1 MTDSVRT
8 AEGDTI
14 VVPEADDAPQRHR
27 STFVEPVPRT
37 SPEAEATAPPEAT
50 DQELRPVTPTLTP
63 EAPADLE
70 QSPAHPEQ
78 SPADLG
84 PAVVVEPSAPVREP
98 RPVSVP
104 SHRADVPADVVPTD
118 AAEPRPASVARH
130 SLDTSSI
137 TLPVFAEPVDPSLP
151 QPPERI
157 SLDDDVLV
165 RMVERRLDDT
175 ATVDL
180 MAVVQAQMEARRQ
193 EAARFARWAD
203 EVGRIGTDEAAE
215 ALERTRLRFTGV
227 IDVVLP
233 LTPAPGDED
242 AGPPTVASEA
252 AVPAALDVAP
262 APEAPEAPQV
272 VEEAP
277 AGSPAPVTTAAA
289 AEVARAEP
297 APEPS
302 DVVAG
307 TSAAD
312 AAVVPV
318 AVAAPP
324 RRPLALAGLAVG
336 VLVVLAALVLTLVDA
351 GLLVSAVVAT
361 LAVPV
366 VGGLVATAALRV
378 ASQRR
383 PGDARLETRGPI
395 AVVAAVVLSA
405 VVGLGLLAPSSEAL
419 SWQGYL
425 LGGAPVE
432 PVVGLLVALVAA
444 ALVAVVVV
452 ASVALVRPAARD

>member
-70 QSPAHPEQ
+70 QSPVDPEP
-78 SPADLG
+78 SPADLD
-84 PAVVVEPSAPVREP
+84 PTAVVEPSAPVREP

-233 LTPAPGDED
+233 LTLAPRDE
-242 AGPPTVASEA
+242 VAVAPEVSSEA
-252 AVPAALDVAP
+252 AEPAVLDVAP
-262 APEAPEAPQV
+262 APEGPQV
-272 VEEAP
+272 VGEAP

-289 AEVARAEP
+289 EVARAEP
-297 APEPS
+297 APVPS

-312 AAVVPV
+312 APVVPV
-318 AVAAPP
+318 AVAAPW
-324 RRPLALAGLAVG
+324 RRPLALAGLAGLAVG
-336 VLVVLAALVLTLVDA
+336 VLVVLAAVVLTLVDA

-425 LGGAPVE
+425 LGGAPLE

>member
-70 QSPAHPEQ
+70 QSPVDPEL
-78 SPADLG
+78 SPADLD
-84 PAVVVEPSAPVREP
+84 PAAVVEPSAPVREP

-233 LTPAPGDED
+233 LTPAPSHEV
-242 AGPPTVASEA
+242 AGGTPTMA
-252 AVPAALDVAP
+252 PAAAAP
-262 APEAPEAPQV
+262 AVLDDVPSPEAPQV

-277 AGSPAPVTTAAA
+277 ADSPAPVTTAAA

-297 APEPS
+297 AAVPS
-302 DVVAG
+302 DVVVAG
-307 TSAAD
+307 TSIAD
-312 AAVVPV
+312 APVAPV
-318 AVAAPP
+318 AVAAPS
-324 RRPLALAGLAVG
+324 RRLLALSGLAVG
-336 VLVVLAALVLTLVDA
+336 VLVVLAALVLTLVAA

-361 LAVPV
+361 IAVPV

-405 VVGLGLLAPSSEAL
+405 VVGLGLLAPSTPAL

-425 LGGAPVE
+425 LGGASPE
-432 PVVGLLVALVAA
+432 PVVGLLVGLVAA
-444 ALVAVVVV
+444 ALVAVLVV

>member
-70 QSPAHPEQ
+70 QSPVDPEL
-78 SPADLG
+78 SPADLD
-84 PAVVVEPSAPVREP
+84 PAAVVEPSAPVREP

-233 LTPAPGDED
+233 LTPVPGDEVSV
-242 AGPPTVASEA
+242 ARTVSSEA
-252 AVPAALDVAP
+252 AAPPVLDVAP
-262 APEAPEAPQV
+262 APEGPQV

-277 AGSPAPVTTAAA
+277 AGSPAPVTTAA
-289 AEVARAEP
+289 EVARAEP
-297 APEPS
+297 DPVPS

-312 AAVVPV
+312 APVAPV
-318 AVAAPP
+318 AVAAPS

-336 VLVVLAALVLTLVDA
+336 LLVVLAALVLTLVDA

-425 LGGAPVE
+425 LGGAPLE

-444 ALVAVVVV
+444 ALVAVFVV

>member
-37 SPEAEATAPPEAT
+37 SPDAEATAPPEAT

-70 QSPAHPEQ
+70 QSPTDPEQ
-78 SPADLG
+78 SPADLD
-84 PAVVVEPSAPVREP
+84 PAAFVEPSAPVRKP

-193 EAARFARWAD
+193 EAAGFARWAD

-233 LTPAPGDED
+233 LTPVPGDEVSV
-242 AGPPTVASEA
+242 ARTVSSEA
-252 AVPAALDVAP
+252 AAPPVLDVAP
-262 APEAPEAPQV
+262 APEGPQV

-289 AEVARAEP
+289 AEVARPEP
-297 APEPS
+297 APVPS

-312 AAVVPV
+312 APVASV
-318 AVAAPP
+318 AVASPS
-324 RRPLALAGLAVG
+324 RRPLALAGLAIG
-336 VLVVLAALVLTLVDA
+336 LLVVVAAIVLALVAA

-361 LAVPV
+361 IAVPV
-366 VGGLVATAALRV
+366 AGGLVATAALRV

-405 VVGLGLLAPSSEAL
+405 VVGLGLLAPSTPAL

-425 LGGAPVE
+425 LGGASPE
-432 PVVGLLVALVAA
+432 PVVGLLVGLVSA
-444 ALVAVVVV
+444 ALVAVLVV

>member
-70 QSPAHPEQ
+70 QSPVDPEL
-78 SPADLG
+78 SPADLD
-84 PAVVVEPSAPVREP
+84 PAAVVEPSAPVREP

-104 SHRADVPADVVPTD
+104 SHRADVPADVVPTY

-233 LTPAPGDED
+233 LTPVPGDEVSV
-242 AGPPTVASEA
+242 ARTVSSEA
-252 AVPAALDVAP
+252 AAPPVLDVAP
-262 APEAPEAPQV
+262 APEGPQV

-297 APEPS
+297 APVPS

-312 AAVVPV
+312 APVAPV
-318 AVAAPP
+318 AVAAPS

-425 LGGAPVE
+425 LGGAPLE